1 MTRERY
7 LKENGPMMTTQ
18 MIKSRKIKSRKNR
31 NRFWVNANGLIVTKM
46 MQPKIF
52 SWIKTLK

>member
-18 MIKSRKIKSRKNR
+18 MIKPRKIKSRKNR